1 LVRKKL
7 QKFVVVPY
15 EIRNLKFECV
25 ELISDEVVSFEY
37 MKESIL
43 DEMKKEGSNHP
54 YDEVKNKIEK
64 SQTIEELTELMDSVP
79 H

>member
-1 LVRKKL
+1 
-7 QKFVVVPY
+7 
-15 EIRNLKFECV
+15 
-25 ELISDEVVSFEY
+25 